1 MTRTQLL
8 VIVPT
13 YNERKNL
20 LPLVN
25 SVQDALSTADILIVD
40 DNSPDGTGDIA
51 TERASRDAKVHV
63 LHRSKKNGLGR
74 AYIAGFRWA
83 LQHHYSH
90 IFQMDADF
98 SHDPATLP
106 DLLEATSNHDVALG
120 SRWILGG
127 GTQGWPYH
135 RKILSQTANLYAR
148 TVLRTNI
155 RDLTGGY
162 KCLRRRVLET
172 IDLNNITSIGY
183 GFQIELTWLAKQ
195 YGFTV
200 VEVPII
206 FSERTTGKSKL
217 AGSTLLEAAYLVW
230 QLRNNRI
237 ITARPSGPLPDSHSD
252 HT

>member
-8 VIVPT
+8 VIIPT

-51 TERASRDAKVHV
+51 TESASRDAKVHV
-63 LHRSKKNGLGR
+63 LHRSKKSGLGR

-90 IFQMDADF
+90 IFQIDADF
-98 SHDPATLP
+98 SHDPAALP
-106 DLLEATSNHDVALG
+106 NLLEATTNHDVALG
-120 SRWILGG
+120 SRWIPGG

-148 TVLRTNI
+148 VVLRTNI

-172 IDLNNITSIGY
+172 IDLNGVTSIGY
-183 GFQIELTWLAKQ
+183 GFQIEITFLA
-195 YGFTV
+195 
-200 VEVPII
+200 
-206 FSERTTGKSKL
+206 
-217 AGSTLLEAAYLVW
+217 
-230 QLRNNRI
+230 
-237 ITARPSGPLPDSHSD
+237 
-252 HT
+252 

>member
-8 VIVPT
+8 VIIPT

-25 SVQDALSTADILIVD
+25 AVQDALSTTDILIVD

-51 TERASRDAKVHV
+51 TERASRDTKVHV

-90 IFQMDADF
+90 IFQIDADF

-106 DLLEATSNHDVALG
+106 NLLEATTNHDVALG
-120 SRWILGG
+120 SRWIPGG

-148 TVLRTNI
+148 VVLRTNI

-172 IDLNNITSIGY
+172 IDLNGVTSIGY
-183 GFQIELTWLAKQ
+183 GFQIEITWLAKQ
-195 YGFTV
+195 HGFTV

-206 FSERTTGKSKL
+206 FSERTAGKSKL
-217 AGSTLLEAAYLVW
+217 SGSTLLEAVYLVW

-237 ITARPSGPLPDSHSD
+237 MTARPSGPLPDSHSD